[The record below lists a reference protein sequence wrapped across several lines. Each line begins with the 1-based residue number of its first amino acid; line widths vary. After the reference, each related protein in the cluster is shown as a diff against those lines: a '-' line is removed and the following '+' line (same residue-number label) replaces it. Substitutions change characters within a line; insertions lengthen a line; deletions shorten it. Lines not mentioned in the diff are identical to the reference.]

1 MKNHTRTRKYIKT
14 LDNSHVETSFKK
26 ILNGFTLT
34 EILAST
40 VIVGI
45 LGSIALPNYLRQMQK
60 TRQSEAVAAMSQLQT
75 SIVGYVDEN
84 GIHPNDWKELNETSA
99 IMTPSGPT
107 AQNNLGW
114 LTMASSG
121 CTTTNKNCYKFKI
134 TRTNDYYILEA
145 KSMKKNSAN
154 YNVFACIDI
163 KTGASDLRKGTSSK
177 AAQKGDLQCV

>member
-1 MKNHTRTRKYIKT
+1 MITAKNNSSSNLNRTKT
-14 LDNSHVETSFKK
+14 YWEK
-26 ILNGFTLT
+26 IITGFTLV
-34 EILAST
+34 EVLIT
-40 VIVGI
+40 VAIVGI
-45 LGSIALPNYLRQMQK
+45 LSSLALPNYFRQLQK
-60 TRQSEAVAAMSQLQT
+60 TRQSEAVASMSQLQNT
-75 SIVGYVDEN
+75 IVGYVDEN
-84 GIHPNDWKELNETSA
+84 GIHPNNWKELNETSA

-134 TRTNDYYILEA
+134 TRANDYYILEA

>member
-1 MKNHTRTRKYIKT
+1 MCAQKYNNLENPSRRLTYFPKAM
-14 LDNSHVETSFKK
+14 
-26 ILNGFTLT
+26 NGFTLVEVLIT
-34 EILAST
+34 IT
-40 VIVGI
+40 IVGI
-45 LGSIALPNYLRQMQK
+45 LSSLALPNYFRQLQK
-60 TRQSEAVAAMSQLQT
+60 TRQKEAVAAISQLQNT
-75 SIVGYVDEN
+75 IVGYVDEN
-84 GIHPNDWKELNETSA
+84 GIHPNNWKELNETSA

-121 CTTTNKNCYKFKI
+121 CTTTNKDCYTFRI
-134 TRTNDYYILEA
+134 TRANDYYILEA
-145 KSMKKNSAN
+145 KPTKENAAN

>member
-1 MKNHTRTRKYIKT
+1 MCVQKYNN
-14 LDNSHVETSFKK
+14 LENSSRRLTYFPKVM
-26 ILNGFTLT
+26 NGFTLA
-34 EILAST
+34 EVLIT
-40 VIVGI
+40 VAIVGI
-45 LGSIALPNYLRQMQK
+45 LSSLALPNYFRQLQK
-60 TRQSEAVAAMSQLQT
+60 TRQSEAVAAMSQLQNT
-75 SIVGYVDEN
+75 IVGYVDEN
-84 GIHPNDWKELNETSA
+84 GIHPNNWKELNETSA

-134 TRTNDYYILEA
+134 TRANDYYILEA

>member
-1 MKNHTRTRKYIKT
+1 MENHTSTKKYSSKI
-14 LDNSHVETSFKK
+14 DNNYVETYFKK
-26 ILNGFTLT
+26 ISKGFTLP
-34 EILAST
+34 E
-40 VIVGI
+40 VIITTAIVAI
-45 LGSIALPNYLRQMQK
+45 LGSLALPNYLRQMQK

-84 GIHPNDWKELNETSA
+84 GIHPDNWKELNETSA

-121 CTTTNKNCYKFKI
+121 CTTTNKNCYTFRI
-134 TRTNDYYILEA
+134 TRANDYYILEA
-145 KSMKKNSAN
+145 KSMKENSAN
-154 YNVFACIDI
+154 YNVIACIDI

>member
-1 MKNHTRTRKYIKT
+1 MENHKGTRKYRKK
-14 LDNSHVETSFKK
+14 LNKSHLETYFKK
-26 ILNGFTLT
+26 VFNGFTLP
-34 EILAST
+34 E
-40 VIVGI
+40 VIITTAIVAI
-45 LGSIALPNYLRQMQK
+45 LGSLALPNYLRQMQK

-84 GIHPNDWKELNETSA
+84 GIHPNNWKELNETSA

-134 TRTNDYYILEA
+134 TRANDYYILEA
-145 KSMKKNSAN
+145 RSMKKNSAN
-154 YNVFACIDI
+154 YNIFACIDI

-177 AAQKGDLQCV
+177 AAQKGDLQCI

>member
-1 MKNHTRTRKYIKT
+1 
-14 LDNSHVETSFKK
+14 
-26 ILNGFTLT
+26 
-34 EILAST
+34 
-40 VIVGI
+40 
-45 LGSIALPNYLRQMQK
+45 
-60 TRQSEAVAAMSQLQT
+60 MSQLQT

-84 GIHPNDWKELNETSA
+84 GIHPNNWKELNETSA

-134 TRTNDYYILEA
+134 TRANDYYILEA

-154 YNVFACIDI
+154 YNIFACIDI
-163 KTGASDLRKGTSSK
+163 KTGASDLRKGTSTK